1 MICCSKENMTYMQT
15 KILLTML
22 MVSFLFFGCEK
33 EEEERKIASIYI
45 SDQSDVDKL
54 ADATIAKQ
62 LSNLEFD
69 VRQGSD
75 LDLSI
80 LKHVENVLNL
90 EIKGGEVKLNQLESL
105 THVGSFRINAF
116 EGSEIS
122 LPAVKTMHIM
132 DFNTAKK
139 ELKQLTISFPSLESV
154 SERIF
159 YDSYSDKEQVENLT
173 LDFPKLEY
181 CKRFVARKSIAHMDI
196 RLPSIK
202 SIDRFR
208 LSYASLK
215 GTISDD
221 LVIKHHVGLYASD
234 GLANWDWLKNS
245 FGTTKSYLIFHVQP
259 SDLCFLLPVASTE
272 PLRIRIGVGNER
284 YYGDKI
290 VEECK

>member
-1 MICCSKENMTYMQT
+1 MQT
-15 KILLTML
+15 KILFTML

-33 EEEERKIASIYI
+33 EEERKITSIYI

-54 ADATIAKQ
+54 ADAPIAKQ

-80 LKHVENVLNL
+80 LKHVENVRTL
-90 EIKGGEVKLNQLESL
+90 EIKGGEVNLNQLEAL

-122 LPAVKTMHIM
+122 LPALKTMHIM

-139 ELKQLTISFPSLESV
+139 DLKQLTISFPSLESV

-159 YDSYSDKEQVENLT
+159 YDSYSDKEHIENLT
-173 LDFPKLEY
+173 LDFPLLEY
-181 CKRFVARKSIAHMDI
+181 CKRFVARKYTAHMNI
-196 RLPSIK
+196 RLPKIK
-202 SIDRFR
+202 SIGTLR

-221 LVIKHHVGLYASD
+221 LVVKHAVELYASD

-245 FGTTKSYLIFHVQP
+245 FGTTKSYKISNVQP

-272 PLRIRIGVGNER
+272 PLRIRIYLVYER